1 MGGQLPE
8 ALLRVAKLNELGA
21 DPLQIAQDLLAIT
34 HLVTKFK
41 VAPEIVGRSV
51 TDLESEKGND
61 LASRLPMVQLGRCW
75 QMLIKGI
82 SEIQNA
88 SSALPALEMVLI
100 RLAYL
105 SDSALGEASAEE
117 KKTDVKKKNNEPQFI
132 ETEKLQ
138 VLPPTIG
145 GFSEDID
152 TSVIR
157 SFEEIVNLFERK
169 KEGLIHAK
177 LVTNVRPVRMTTG
190 RLEIMQTAEID
201 EKFVGKM
208 GKLLSKWSG
217 QDWIISIVQDE
228 GQKTIQEQMISRDK
242 DVKLAAL
249 RDPLVACVIEAFPG
263 AQVTAVRPLLSNS
276 SDTKSNEIDIATDN
290 T

>member
-1 MGGQLPE
+1 M
-8 ALLRVAKLNELGA
+8 
-21 DPLQIAQDLLAIT
+21 
-34 HLVTKFK
+34 
-41 VAPEIVGRSV
+41 
-51 TDLESEKGND
+51 
-61 LASRLPMVQLGRCW
+61 
-75 QMLIKGI
+75 
-82 SEIQNA
+82 
-88 SSALPALEMVLI
+88 
-100 RLAYL
+100 
-105 SDSALGEASAEE
+105 
-117 KKTDVKKKNNEPQFI
+117 
-132 ETEKLQ
+132 
-138 VLPPTIG
+138 PPTIG
-145 GFSEDID
+145 SFSEDID
-152 TSVIR
+152 TSAIR

-169 KEGLIHAK
+169 KEGLIYAK

-201 EKFVGKM
+201 EKFVGQM

-217 QDWIISIVQDE
+217 QDWMISIVQEE

-276 SDTKSNEIDIATDN
+276 SDAKSNEIDIATDN